1 MKNLCVSFY
10 WAVDL
15 GVRDGGELS
24 GLLGAV
30 VALAAAVPS
39 RLAVSYCAQ
48 LNLSPAFFF
57 TCSALLFLLEY
68 FSLRH
73 NWAQDVRPVH
83 CSLVEKLGFW
93 NCWEL
98 GLVPHFYCSSS
109 VFTTTVN
116 NISTY

>member
-1 MKNLCVSFY
+1 MEESSLVC
-10 WAVDL
+10 W
-15 GVRDGGELS
+15 ELW
-24 GLLGAV
+24 LLW
-30 VALAAAVPS
+30 LLLS
-39 RLAVSYCAQ
+39 RLGWLSATVLS